1 MINAVLG
8 WSAAAL
14 HWSEAMKLLLG
25 VSLVVFF
32 FIAPLLPTDIAT
44 ESAWDNPDQAHL
56 PLQNS
61 VDQSASLVSTVDIG
75 DAEVK
80 GNVLSDLAPKSGA
93 PLALGRTQTNPMISP
108 LSADGAHLPA
118 VVPGMAVVLYLSH
131 EREPEGLT
139 FRLRMPR
146 GTHMRMAGDTWQ
158 IERDVV
164 PGGAP
169 RSIATVSA
177 QLTNTE
183 GAAVPITAKAYSYF
197 RFRKLNLRPRAKHF
211 DVQSFGISIRLTFR
225 AEE

>member
-25 VSLVVFF
+25 VSLVVLFF
-32 FIAPLLPTDIAT
+32 VAPLLPTD
-44 ESAWDNPDQAHL
+44 SAWDNLDQAHL
-56 PLQNS
+56 SLQNS

-75 DAEVK
+75 DAKVK
-80 GNVLSDLAPKSGA
+80 GNVLSDLAPNS
-93 PLALGRTQTNPMISP
+93 ALGRAQTNPTISP
-108 LSADGAHLPA
+108 SSADSAHLPA

-146 GTHMRMAGDTWQ
+146 GTHMRIAGDTWL

-164 PGGAP
+164 PGGTP

-177 QLTNTE
+177 QLTNAE
-183 GAAVPITAKAYSYF
+183 GAAVPIAAEAYSYF
-197 RFRKLNLRPRAKHF
+197 RFRKLNLRPRVKHF
-211 DVQSFGISIRLTFR
+211 DVQSLGISIRLTYR